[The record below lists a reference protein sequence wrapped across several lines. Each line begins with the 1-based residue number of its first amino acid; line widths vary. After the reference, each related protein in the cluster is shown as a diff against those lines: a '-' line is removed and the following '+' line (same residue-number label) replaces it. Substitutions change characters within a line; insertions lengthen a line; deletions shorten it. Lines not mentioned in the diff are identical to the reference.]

1 MFIFISAALT
11 SHLVSFGDQSSPGGA
26 GGGPLG
32 NRKTPEDSPYLVMS
46 PVDPEAKDFSLSRRS
61 TPPVKQRTASIDSTS
76 GSGSG
81 KFNYKKSRPTNLGH
95 ISTFLQEITSIKK
108 LQLFGSHFLKVR

>member
-1 MFIFISAALT
+1 MTSFGIELDFFFLFAALT

-32 NRKTPEDSPYLVMS
+32 NHKTPEDSPYLVMS

-81 KFNYKKSRPTNLGH
+81 KCNYKKADQQ
-95 ISTFLQEITSIKK
+95 I
-108 LQLFGSHFLKVR
+108 

>member
-1 MFIFISAALT
+1 MTSLFFIFAALT

-26 GGGPLG
+26 GGGALG
-32 NRKTPEDSPYLVMS
+32 GNHKTPEDSPYLVMS

-81 KFNYKKSRPTNLGH
+81 KCNYKKAG
-95 ISTFLQEITSIKK
+95 Q
-108 LQLFGSHFLKVR
+108 

>member
-1 MFIFISAALT
+1 M
-11 SHLVSFGDQSSPGGA
+11 VSFGDQPSPGGVG

-32 NRKTPEDSPYLVMS
+32 SRKTPEDSPYLVMS

-76 GSGSG
+76 GSASG
-81 KFNYKKSRPTNLGH
+81 KLTK
-95 ISTFLQEITSIKK
+95 
-108 LQLFGSHFLKVR
+108 

>member
-1 MFIFISAALT
+1 MVITCENDLIWDRTGFFFLFAALT

-26 GGGPLG
+26 GGGALG
-32 NRKTPEDSPYLVMS
+32 NHKTPEDSPYLVMS

-81 KFNYKKSRPTNLGH
+81 KCKV
-95 ISTFLQEITSIKK
+95 
-108 LQLFGSHFLKVR
+108 HFF